1 MSENNITNEV
11 TEAAK
16 NAEENVTKAVEETV
30 EAPAQESTPAEA
42 SAPEPEATKEEAKE
56 EPKAAAKGGK
66 KHIIV
71 DPITRIE
78 GHLRIEAII
87 DENNKIV
94 DAYSSSTMFRGI
106 ETILKGRDPR
116 DCGLMAMRIC
126 GVCTGTHYQ
135 RSIEAVED
143 AFNIT
148 IPKNARL
155 VRNLIQGAL
164 YVHDHLVHFYHLH
177 ALDFVDVLSATKADP
192 KKTAEEAIKWAKIA
206 GHKPY
211 ISAEADFKAVQDRV
225 IKFAKEGRLGIF
237 GNGYWGNKHYKL
249 TPEQNLLGVT
259 HYLKAL
265 DIQREMAK
273 MQAIFGGKNPH
284 PQSIVVGGVTC
295 VQDIQ
300 NPARIALFKQLL
312 KESTDFVKGAYLPDV
327 YMAGTMYA
335 EEATDKD
342 ATYKGVGG
350 TGGGLLSYMSYGDFK
365 LDDTGFYNAAQL
377 FPSGLV
383 FDGDITKAYELDESK
398 ITEDVTH
405 SWYEGDKPL
414 HPYDGETVPKYTGLE
429 KKEDGYAYL
438 KTDEKYSWIKSPR
451 YDGKPVEV
459 GPLAR
464 MVVGYVKGD
473 ARIKKYVDNFL
484 KRSKLPITVLFST
497 VGRTAARAI
506 ETELMADVMM
516 EWVDEL
522 AKNVA
527 SGDLSTWTE
536 FDFDEVSVDC
546 KGRGLA
552 EAPRGAL
559 GHWVKVKDGIVTNY
573 QAVVPSTWNAGPR
586 DAEGK
591 LGAYEASLIGTKVA
605 NPEEPLEI
613 IRTIHSFDPCIACAV
628 HVIDTKGKELAVY
641 KVDPTCTF

>member
-1 MSENNITNEV
+1 MS
-11 TEAAK
+11 
-16 NAEENVTKAVEETV
+16 
-30 EAPAQESTPAEA
+30 
-42 SAPEPEATKEEAKE
+42 
-56 EPKAAAKGGK
+56 K

-78 GHLRIEAII
+78 GHLRVEAVI
-87 DENNKIV
+87 DENNTIV
-94 DAYSSSTMFRGI
+94 DAYTSSTMFRGM
-106 ETILKGRDPR
+106 ETIMKDRDPR

-143 AFNIT
+143 AFKIT

-177 ALDFVDVLSATKADP
+177 ALDFVDVVAATKADP
-192 KKTAEEAIKWAKIA
+192 DATALEVAKWADVA

-211 ISAEADFKAVQDRV
+211 ISAAADFKAVQERLV
-225 IKFAKEGRLGIF
+225 KFVKEGRLGIF
-237 GNGYWGNKHYKL
+237 GNGYWGNPNYKL
-249 TPEQNLLGVT
+249 TPEQNLIGVA

-265 DIQREMAK
+265 DIQRDLAK

-312 KESTDFVKGAYLPDV
+312 KDGREFIKGAYLPDV
-327 YMAGTMYA
+327 YMAGTAYA
-335 EEATDKD
+335 AEATDKE

-350 TGGGLLSYMSYGDFK
+350 TGGGLLSYLSYGDFK
-365 LDDTGFYNAAQL
+365 LDDTGFYSAENL
-377 FPSGLV
+377 FPSGIVLE
-383 FDGDITKAYELDESK
+383 GDISKVLEVDASK

-405 SWYEGDKPL
+405 SWYEGTGKPE
-414 HPYDGETVPKYTGLE
+414 HPYVGTTIPKYTGLE

-451 YDGKPVEV
+451 YDGKALEV

-473 ARIKKYVDNFL
+473 KRITKYVGNFL
-484 KRSKLPITVLFST
+484 KRSGLPITVLFST

-506 ETELMADVMM
+506 ETELMADVMID
-516 EWVDEL
+516 WVDEL
-522 AKNVA
+522 AKNA
-527 SGDLSTWTE
+527 ATGDLRTWTE
-536 FDFDEVSVDC
+536 FDFDEVAADC
-546 KGRGLA
+546 KGAGMA

-559 GHWVKVKDGIVTNY
+559 GHWVNIKEGKVTNY
-573 QAVVPSTWNAGPR
+573 QAIVPSTWNAGPR
-586 DAEGK
+586 DEKGN
-591 LGAYEASLIGTKVA
+591 LGAYEAALMGTKVA
-605 NPEEPLEI
+605 DPEQPLEI

-628 HVIDTKGKELAVY
+628 HVVDTKGKELAVY
-641 KVDPTCTF
+641 KVDPTCAF

>member
-1 MSENNITNEV
+1 M
-11 TEAAK
+11 
-16 NAEENVTKAVEETV
+16 
-30 EAPAQESTPAEA
+30 
-42 SAPEPEATKEEAKE
+42 
-56 EPKAAAKGGK
+56 GK

-78 GHLRIEAII
+78 GHLRVEAVI

-94 DAYSSSTMFRGI
+94 DAYASSTMFRGM
-106 ETILKGRDPR
+106 ETIMKDRDPR

-177 ALDFVDVLSATKADP
+177 ALDFVDVVAATKADP
-192 KKTAEEAIKWAKIA
+192 EATAAEAVKWAEAA

-211 ISAEADFKAVQDRV
+211 ISAAADFKAIQDRIV
-225 IKFAKEGRLGIF
+225 KFVKEGRLGIF
-237 GNGYWGNKHYKL
+237 GNGYWGNPHYKL
-249 TPEQNLLGVT
+249 TPEQNLIGVA

-265 DIQREMAK
+265 DIQRDLGK

-295 VQDIQ
+295 VQDIK
-300 NPARIALFKQLL
+300 NPARIALFKTLL
-312 KESTDFVKGAYLPDV
+312 KEGREFVKGAYLPDV
-327 YMAGTMYA
+327 YMAGTMYK

-365 LDDTGFYNAAQL
+365 LDDTGFYKAAQL

-383 FDGDITKAYELDESK
+383 LDGDISKALELDPDK

-405 SWYEGDKPL
+405 SWYKGTGKPE
-414 HPYDGETVPKYTGLE
+414 HPYVGTTIPEYTGLKE
-429 KKEDGYAYL
+429 GEDGYKYL

-473 ARIKKYVDNFL
+473 ERIKKYVSNFL
-484 KRSKLPITVLFST
+484 KRSGLPIEVLFST

-506 ETELMADVMM
+506 ETELMTDVMM
-516 EWVDEL
+516 DWVDEL

-527 SGDLSTWTE
+527 SGDDSTWTE
-536 FDFDEVSVDC
+536 FDFDVVAKEC
-546 KGRGLA
+546 KGAGMA

-559 GHWVKVKDGIVTNY
+559 GHWVNIKDGKVTNY
-573 QAVVPSTWNAGPR
+573 QAIVPSTWNAGPR
-586 DAEGK
+586 DANNQ

-605 NPEEPLEI
+605 DPEQPLEI

-628 HVIDTKGKELAVY
+628 HVVDTKGKELAVY
-641 KVDPTCTF
+641 KVDPTCAF

>member
-1 MSENNITNEV
+1 MAENNT
-11 TEAAK
+11 
-16 NAEENVTKAVEETV
+16 TV
-30 EAPAQESTPAEA
+30 ETTQSNSTTPKVESVEQTTPA
-42 SAPEPEATKEEAKE
+42 PT
-56 EPKAAAKGGK
+56 PKPSK

-78 GHLRIEAII
+78 GHLRIEAVI
-87 DENNKIV
+87 DENNRIV
-94 DAYSSSTMFRGI
+94 DAFASSTLFRGI

-116 DCGLMAMRIC
+116 DVGLMAMRIC

-177 ALDFVDVLSATKADP
+177 ALDFVDILSATKADP
-192 KKTAEEAIKWAKIA
+192 AKTAKEAVKWAGVA

-225 IKFAKEGRLGIF
+225 IKFANEGRLGIF
-237 GNGYWGNKHYKL
+237 GNGYWGNNNYKL
-249 TPEQNLLGVT
+249 TPEQNLIGVA

-265 DIQREMAK
+265 DVQRDMAK

-300 NPARIALFKQLL
+300 NPARIALFKQILQDAN
-312 KESTDFVKGAYLPDV
+312 EFIKGAYLPDI

-335 EEATDKD
+335 KEATDGS
-342 ATYKGVGG
+342 ATFHNSDHKGTLGKEVGG
-350 TGGGLLSYMSYGDFK
+350 TGGGILSYMTYGDFK
-365 LDDTGFYNAAQL
+365 LDDTGFYKAKSL
-377 FPSGLV
+377 FNSGLV
-383 FDGDITKAYELDESK
+383 LGGDITKVHPLDESK

-405 SWYEGDKPL
+405 SWYEGTGAPE
-414 HPYDGETVPKYTGLE
+414 HPYEGTTIPKYTGLD
-429 KKEDGYAYL
+429 KKEDGYSYL
-438 KTDEKYSWIKSPR
+438 KTEEKYSWIKSPL
-451 YDGKPVEV
+451 YDGQKVEV

-464 MVVGYVKGD
+464 IVVGYVGGD
-473 ARIKKYVDNFL
+473 ERIKKYAGNFL
-484 KRSKLPITVLFST
+484 KRSGLPLTVLFST

-506 ETELMADVMM
+506 ETEMIGDIMV

-522 AKNVA
+522 AKNAA

-559 GHWVKVKDGIVTNY
+559 GHWVKIKDGRVENY

-586 DAEGK
+586 GPTGEV
-591 LGAYEASLIGTKVA
+591 GAYEAALIGTVVA

-613 IRTIHSFDPCIACAV
+613 IRTVHSFDPCIACAV
-628 HVIDTKGKELAVY
+628 HVVDTKGKELSTY
-641 KVDPTCTF
+641 KIDPTCAF

>member
-1 MSENNITNEV
+1 M
-11 TEAAK
+11 A
-16 NAEENVTKAVEETV
+16 
-30 EAPAQESTPAEA
+30 
-42 SAPEPEATKEEAKE
+42 
-56 EPKAAAKGGK
+56 K

-87 DENNKIV
+87 EDNKIV

-106 ETILKGRDPR
+106 ETIMKGRDPR

-148 IPKNARL
+148 IPKNARI

-177 ALDFVDVLSATKADP
+177 ALDFVDVVSATKADP
-192 KKTAEEAIKWAKIA
+192 ELAAKEAQKWADIA

-211 ISAEADFKAVQDRV
+211 ISGAADFKAVQDRI
-225 IKFAKEGRLGIF
+225 IKFVKEGRLGIF
-237 GNGYWGNKHYKL
+237 GNGYWGNPHYKL
-249 TPEQNLLGVT
+249 TPEQNLIGVA

-265 DIQREMAK
+265 DIQRDLAK

-300 NPARIALFKQLL
+300 NPARIALFKTLL
-312 KESTDFVKGAYLPDV
+312 KEGREFIKGAYLPDI
-327 YMAGTMYA
+327 YMAGTMYKD
-335 EEATDKD
+335 EAVDSE
-342 ATYKGVGG
+342 ATYKGKGG
-350 TGGGLLSYMSYGDFK
+350 TGGGLLSYMTYGDFR
-365 LDDTGFYNAAQL
+365 LDDTGFYKSALL

-383 FDGDITKAYELDESK
+383 LDGDLSKVHPLDPSK

-405 SWYEGDKPL
+405 SWYKGTGKPE
-414 HPYDGETVPKYTGLE
+414 HPYEGTTIPEYTGLE

-438 KTDEKYSWIKSPR
+438 KTNEKYSWIKSPR
-451 YDGKPVEV
+451 YDGKAVEV

-464 MVVGYVKGD
+464 MVVGYVAGD
-473 ARIKKYVDNFL
+473 KRIKKYVDNFL
-484 KRSKLPITVLFST
+484 KRSGLPIEVLFST
-497 VGRTAARAI
+497 IGRTAARAI

-516 EWVDEL
+516 DWVDEL

-527 SGDLSTWTE
+527 SGDLSTWSE
-536 FDFDEVSVDC
+536 FDFDKVSKDT
-546 KGRGLA
+546 KGVGLA

-559 GHWVKVKDGIVTNY
+559 GHWIKIKDGKVTNY

-586 DAEGK
+586 DGK
-591 LGAYEASLIGTKVA
+591 GQMGAYEASLIGTKVA

-628 HVIDTKGKELAVY
+628 HVVDTKGKELAVY
-641 KVDPTCTF
+641 KVDPTCAF